1 MTVFV
6 QWSLASPQDY
16 RGEGVGQRRFVV
28 GVGGGG
34 GSVGDGGAGG
44 GGAGGGGSCGDS
56 VTKELLKICEIS
68 TCMDVV

>member
-6 QWSLASPQDY
+6 QWSLASPYDY

-34 GSVGDGGAGG
+34 GIVGG
-44 GGAGGGGSCGDS
+44 GGAGGGGSGGDS
-56 VTKELLKICEIS
+56 VSKELLKICVIS
-68 TCMDVV
+68 TCINVV